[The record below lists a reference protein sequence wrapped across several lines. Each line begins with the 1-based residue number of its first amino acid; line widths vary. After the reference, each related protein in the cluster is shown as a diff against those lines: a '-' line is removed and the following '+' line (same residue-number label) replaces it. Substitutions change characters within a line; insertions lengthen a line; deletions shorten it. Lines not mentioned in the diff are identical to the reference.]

1 MKKGF
6 TLVEIMIVVAIIA
19 LLAALVL
26 PGLLRARINANEA
39 AAQANLKTI
48 ATACESYAS
57 ANNGMYPT
65 SWSNLTSGNPAY
77 LNKEFNG
84 TYYQGYKITCD
95 FESDGSGYTCNATPQ
110 KTNVTGTKKFTIT
123 TGGNLTSS

>member
-65 SWSNLTSGNPAY
+65 SWGDLLNGTAPY
-77 LNKEFNG
+77 LNKNLSG
-84 TYYQGYKITCD
+84 THQGYNINCT
-95 FESDGSGYTCNATPQ
+95 FTNTSYTCTAKPVSST
-110 KTNVTGTKKFTIT
+110 TGTKNFTIK

>member
-65 SWSNLTSGNPAY
+65 SWSDLLSGTAPY
-77 LNKEFNG
+77 LNKNLSG
-84 TYYQGYKITCD
+84 LHQGYTITCN
-95 FESDGSGYTCNATPQ
+95 FTNTNYSCTATPL
-110 KTNVTGTKKFTIT
+110 NPGVTGTKNFTIT
-123 TGGNLTSS
+123 TGGKLNSTDS